1 MASLA
6 KVIPVSKSDEK
17 ANEETRKF
25 IAQCR
30 ASGRKDPPPGRLQT
44 GYIEGLR
51 RAATLFGDV
60 GCTLDNLSQAEKE
73 AGKLKGPLNKA
84 AAWREIAWAYHRKK
98 DVAGCRRAMQK
109 SLESAD
115 LIPSPLAYQR
125 AVTYASLA
133 DLSLEL
139 GDTESARQ
147 MVQKAD
153 GTQLGADLLGG
164 LNAFT
169 TTPLLVSVLV
179 RVGDIRGCRGNDR
192 KESRRGRQPRHGR
205 PSQRSAP
212 LEGRID
218 AVEKELSGKG
228 RERLKALLCA
238 GVVIGLREPRPD
250 AFKVIDMTAP

>member
-179 RVGDIRGCRGNDR
+179 RVGDIRGAVAMIEKIPER
-192 KESRRGRQPRHGR
+192 EAT
-205 PSQRSAP
+205 SAWSSFATVCA

-238 GVVIGLREPRPD
+238 GVVIGLQEPRPD